1 MVHFYKREPEDDI
14 EQQLLDEGWEFA
26 GIGLFKHPKIYN
38 KFFTKQQ
45 ATEQGMGI
53 YCPTC
58 GACGIVG
65 CCSPD
70 QCKCL
75 YGDEYKRDY
84 KSMETEWEKMFAFID
99 QLTKVDVC
107 IDKYKMV
114 KEAQEI
120 IDNLGEDDEHST

>member
-26 GIGLFKHPKIYN
+26 GTALFKHPDIYN

-45 ATEQGMGI
+45 AMEQGMGI
-53 YCPTC
+53 YCTTC
-58 GACGIVG
+58 GACGVDG

-70 QCKCL
+70 MCKCL

-84 KSMETEWEKMFAFID
+84 KSMENEWGKMFIFID
-99 QLTKVDVC
+99 KLKNPDQPVDRYKLADEAREL
-107 IDKYKMV
+107 IDS
-114 KEAQEI
+114 
-120 IDNLGEDDEHST
+120 LGEDDEHST